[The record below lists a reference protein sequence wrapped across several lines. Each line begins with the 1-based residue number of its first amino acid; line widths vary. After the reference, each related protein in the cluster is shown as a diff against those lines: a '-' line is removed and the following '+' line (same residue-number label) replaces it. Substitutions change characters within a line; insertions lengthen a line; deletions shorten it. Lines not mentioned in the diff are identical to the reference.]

1 MRYLACLI
9 VLIVYVNISFSQT
22 DSVYTPKK
30 IKITAGQEY
39 DMGGFS
45 EIFLGEHWRD
55 LWTTPFEAD
64 ILDLEKYGGGLT
76 PYKKGGGLQTK
87 SLRFKGNDGKLYK
100 FRSINKDPEKLLPP
114 DLRETFVA
122 DAVKDQ
128 ISTSHPFSAMIVAPI
143 LNSVGILNAQP
154 RVVVIPDDERL
165 GGFRKEFKNLLG
177 TIEEHPDEGPDGEPG
192 FAGSD
197 KVVGSS
203 KLLEKL
209 EEDNDDQVDHVEFL
223 KARLVDIFLGDWDR
237 HSDQWRWARFKQNG
251 KKIWKPI
258 PRDRDQAFCL
268 YDGLIPMI
276 VGKSITQIEGYGKDY
291 PKIYDLTWNGR
302 YVDRRFLPPLEKNV
316 WDSLATF
323 VQKNV
328 TDSVIVNAVK
338 KMPPEWFKR
347 KGKYLINLIKL
358 RRDKLKEASDEYYEL
373 IAETVDIYG
382 SNKSEY
388 LEVNRLDDDR
398 VEVLLYKLDKKTG
411 DKKGEPFLKKT
422 FNVDETGE
430 IRVYLLGGKDRAV
443 INGEVDNSIL
453 VRIIAG
459 TGKDELIDNSKVN
472 GYFLSFTPITD
483 AENMTLYYHKG
494 KSDKITKGPS
504 TSVYKDDYVE
514 PDNILERYE
523 PKVENRGY
531 DWRFGPI
538 LDYDSDNGLILGG
551 GPILY
556 KHGFRT
562 EPYVYRMEL
571 SGAYAT
577 NLRSYM
583 LIYNGDFYS
592 LIKGVKVLLY
602 MGKTQLSINDF
613 YGFGNE
619 TIFNENLDRNDYYD
633 ISQDLFIVK
642 PTFEFKTS
650 EVSAFSIGAS
660 YRYSDITSDDNTFMS
675 MNRFYGFGNFSY
687 IGFHTLSKF
696 DSRDSDIYP
705 YKGFYA
711 DIYGDYYPELLNN
724 DNQFGKAG
732 FDVRTY
738 LTTDAISRITLALR
752 TVGEKVWGT
761 FPFYEAAFLGGSNS
775 LRGFNQNRF
784 AGDASLLGQ
793 VELRMKI
800 ARINILIPAELGIS
814 VFGEVGRVFLNGE
827 ESKKW
832 HNAYGG
838 GIWMSYVARMLN
850 LGLDVGNSKD
860 GLVFYLTTGF
870 SY

>member
-1 MRYLACLI
+1 MRYLTCLF
-9 VLIVYVNISFSQT
+9 VLIVYINISFSQT
-22 DSVYTPKK
+22 DSVYSPKK
-30 IKITAGQEY
+30 VKVTAGPEY

-64 ILDLEKYGGGLT
+64 VLDLEKYGGGLT

-154 RVVVIPDDERL
+154 QVVVIPDDERL
-165 GGFRKEFKNLLG
+165 GGFRNEFKNLLG
-177 TIEEHPDEGPDGEPG
+177 TIEEHPDEGPDDEPG

-197 KVVGSS
+197 KVVGSP

-209 EEDNDDQVDHVEFL
+209 EENNDNQVDHVEFL

-268 YDGLIPMI
+268 YDGLVPTI
-276 VGKSITQIEGYGKDY
+276 VGKSITQIEGYGEDY

-302 YVDRRFLPPLEKNV
+302 YVDRKFLPPLEKSV

-323 VQKNV
+323 IQKNV

-338 KMPPEWFKR
+338 KMPPEWFKLE
-347 KGKYLINLIKL
+347 GKYLINLIKS
-358 RRDKLKEASDEYYEL
+358 RRDHLKEASNEYYEL
-373 IAETVDIYG
+373 IAETVDVYG

-398 VEVLLYKLDKKTG
+398 VEVLLYKLEKKTG
-411 DKKGEPFLKKT
+411 DKKGEPFFHRI
-422 FNVDETGE
+422 FNVDETDE
-430 IRVYLLGGKDRAV
+430 IRVYLLGGKDKAV

-459 TGKDELIDNSKVN
+459 TGKDELIDNSEVN
-472 GYFLSFTPITD
+472 GYFLSFTPIPD
-483 AENMTLYYHKG
+483 AENETIFYHKG
-494 KSDKITKGPS
+494 KSDRIVEGPS

-592 LIKGVKVLLY
+592 LIKGVRVLLY

-619 TIFNENLDRNDYYD
+619 TVFNEKLDRNDYYD

-642 PTFEFKTS
+642 PTFEFNTS

-687 IGFHTLSKF
+687 LGFHTLSRF

-738 LTTDAISRITLALR
+738 LTTELLSRITLALR

-793 VELRMKI
+793 LELRMKI
-800 ARINILIPAELGIS
+800 ARINILIPAEFGIS